1 MYIFITGC
9 IKEIQVTKW
18 IIGVVMTCVLA
29 IFAVAQENSSVR
41 HAKDSIVSLPQQQSD
56 GSASSPTRLQ
66 PLDGAPDAESYTG
79 QLESVLA
86 AMSAELG
93 EIAQAV
99 REGKITRSQGEYLS
113 LERYYVALTRF
124 QFLRTLYQNPV
135 EENQTQSYSQANTPA
150 QISNNIVV
158 ISPLTCSPDIPEQ
171 MVAYLELTPAQ
182 LKAIQAQVT
191 DECMQVQPL
200 LERLEESRRN
210 LISLKLSGKNDA
222 KEVQILAAEQSQ
234 VIEELIVENSQLET
248 KLYGMLTSEQQRKV
262 DGLLRAT
269 LDSAGNAP
277 ATEF

>member
-1 MYIFITGC
+1 M
-9 IKEIQVTKW
+9 KLKW
-18 IIGVVMTCVLA
+18 IIGLLIVCILA
-29 IFAVAQENSSVR
+29 ISAGAQQNDSAQLSEGAIMSV
-41 HAKDSIVSLPQQQSD
+41 PQQHS
-56 GSASSPTRLQ
+56 GEPTGPRAQLQ
-66 PLDGAPDAESYTG
+66 PLGAASDPQSYPE

-135 EENQTQSYSQANTPA
+135 EGNQTQSYSQADTPLQMSGNT
-150 QISNNIVV
+150 VM

-171 MVAYLELTPAQ
+171 IVGYLA
-182 LKAIQAQVT
+182 LKPVQIEAIQAQVI
-191 DECMQVQPL
+191 DECKQVQPL
-200 LERLEESRRN
+200 LDRLEKSRRN
-210 LISLKLSGKNDA
+210 LISLKLSGKTDA
-222 KEVQILAAEQSQ
+222 NQVQALASEQSR
-234 VIEELIVENSQLET
+234 VIQQLIVENSQLET

-269 LDSAGNAP
+269 LDSAVNAA

>member
-1 MYIFITGC
+1 M
-9 IKEIQVTKW
+9 KLKW
-18 IIGVVMTCVLA
+18 IIGLLIVCILA
-29 IFAVAQENSSVR
+29 ISAGAQQNDSAQLSEGAIMSV
-41 HAKDSIVSLPQQQSD
+41 PQQHS
-56 GSASSPTRLQ
+56 GEPTGPRAQLQ
-66 PLDGAPDAESYTG
+66 PLGAAPDPQSYPE

-135 EENQTQSYSQANTPA
+135 EGNQTQSYSQADTPLQMSGNT
-150 QISNNIVV
+150 VM

-171 MVAYLELTPAQ
+171 IVGYLA
-182 LKAIQAQVT
+182 LKPVQIEAIQAQVI
-191 DECMQVQPL
+191 DECKQVQPL
-200 LERLEESRRN
+200 LDRLEKSRRN
-210 LISLKLSGKNDA
+210 LISLKLSGKTDA
-222 KEVQILAAEQSQ
+222 NEVQAVAAEQSR
-234 VIEELIVENSQLET
+234 VIQQLIVENSQLET

-269 LDSAGNAP
+269 LDSAVNAA